1 MLKRLCAQ
9 ADGYIFLRLYKS
21 YILSILENCN
31 LGIFLSK
38 TNCHRLEC
46 VQKKVTK
53 FVCYKLG
60 KNDLKYEDRLKYLSL
75 NSLEDRKFIRGLK
88 FLKKIKNNDQSIP
101 QSWKESIVFENTRN
115 GILCKIPKTRLHKCD
130 EHFFINV
137 SKNVRNSI
145 NDKNF
150 IEIVKT
156 FKLCN

>member
-1 MLKRLCAQ
+1 M
-9 ADGYIFLRLYKS
+9 
-21 YILSILENCN
+21 
-31 LGIFLSK
+31 
-38 TNCHRLEC
+38 
-46 VQKKVTK
+46 
-53 FVCYKLG
+53 G

-88 FLKKIKNNDQSIP
+88 FLIKIKNNDQSIP

-137 SKNVRNSI
+137 SKNFNSMSKNVRNSI